1 MKSTDKK
8 EKDIQ
13 KHKNTSSQVQAHSFQ
28 NLTQTDANSILSKRI
43 ESALNNIGKEIVL
56 LSKKRIIPFHSLN
69 FPSSSYISY
78 SPPKKKII
86 NNKQDYPYLLQ
97 VFESYVFSN
106 PDQENSILNNKGI
119 KRIGITSKDIFK
131 IPKYKIDKNNL
142 PKFGHISDNQIFM
155 EPMNDYINHAYDR
168 SFYFKRNPTNYST
181 IEKQNREAKKLLEQ
195 RREKYKGLSKENKE
209 KMDNMKFHQ
218 YWEDMAK
225 HEVPKFPRIY
235 QKYKNETEAFNKR
248 LSTLIHKEL
257 KKKVNKIQRTQKEYC
272 IRAKKLQKEMLIY
285 WKKRE
290 KEIVDVQKKK
300 EKLEIDKKRKEDEL
314 QEQIIQK
321 KRMEYLLKQSDI
333 YSIMMYKH
341 LGAFMPKDENENNN
355 NNINNNN
362 IDSRNKKDDENY
374 KTEIIG
380 GKSVLINKKTNKIL
394 FNSIQVDIDENEAR
408 KNVNTLITQQK
419 QKAAEFDKN
428 INAIRK
434 TLGGEE
440 VAINNINTENNFDDN
455 ENDNKNENNKNN
467 LENDAENNMQID
479 RLDKPMIN
487 NSSSQLIEVPKSFMG
502 DLKEY
507 QLKGLRWLDNLF
519 EQGINGILA
528 DEMGLGKTI
537 QAIAFLAHLS
547 EDKNNWGPFLV
558 IAPNATL
565 YNWQQE
571 FKRFCPSLKVL
582 PYWGALK
589 ERKTLR
595 KFFNS
600 SQLYVKNSAF
610 HVCIT
615 SYQLIVCDE
624 KVFHKVNWN
633 YMILDEAQAI
643 KNIASQRWNTLLSFN
658 CRNRLLLS
666 GTPIQNS
673 MSELWALLHFIMPNL
688 FDSHEQFQDWFSKD
702 IEAHSQDKGELN
714 QEQLKRLHQIL
725 KPFMLRRVKKD
736 VEHEIGPKVEYE
748 ILCYMTEKQKVLY
761 NSIKQKL
768 NNISDLFMSTDSK
781 LKVTNL
787 MNLVIQFRKV
797 CNHPELFERN
807 IGKVPF
813 TFKNLIDDLGA
824 GSIFT
829 ILNGDQYLRINE
841 YPAINYIIP
850 KMLYDLCYDKYN
862 GKKYISKKMIIC
874 DDINFENNYIQSGNI
889 KNINSLFNVFHLFNM
904 PLYQLKQLFIHDEF
918 LLQLSLNEFFNK
930 KRIINNYYKEN
941 EFKLKICLF
950 IVKELFLL
958 EDDYKIFSK
967 KGDLEPLIINT
978 ILSRKKCINH
988 NLIIHRCYIPK
999 VVTFPPLLICS
1010 NRRTMINQ
1018 KQIKYNLLINKIL
1031 YGLNFNQYN
1040 KSLNL
1045 KISRINREILNND
1058 NTHNLLENGLMT
1070 PLFYQMEGYTQIEL
1084 PSFQRLISDCAKLK
1098 KLDELLKKLIAEDH
1112 RVLIFCQMTRMLDIL
1127 EEYMSK
1133 KKYTYFRMDGST
1145 QIADRR
1151 DMINEFQTNPKIFAF
1166 LLSTRAG
1173 GLGVNLTGADTV
1185 IFYDNDWNPTMDA
1198 QATDRAHR
1206 IGQTK
1211 VVSVYRLITADT
1223 IEERVLKRAKQKQN
1237 VQATVYSGGAFKAD
1251 IFKQNDI
1258 VELLY
1263 SEEEMKKMEQDKKK
1277 LLLELNNNE
1286 TIRNDGDA
1294 NIFGNINGNNNKNIN
1309 NDINMNM
1316 NINGNNQIIGK
1327 NKENKGIK
1335 KKRGPKKE
1343 KKINIENKGR
1353 EYPSVDVNSQI
1364 SGNKGK
1370 RSKKNS
1376 IMGNGLS
1383 RNIFSVRN
1391 NKNGIGNDLKNKK
1404 NGIDEEIVEII

>member
-1 MKSTDKK
+1 MKSPTQNDTPNQNQSNSP
-8 EKDIQ
+8 EENFPLQ
-13 KHKNTSSQVQAHSFQ
+13 NESQI
-28 NLTQTDANSILSKRI
+28 NQTNNYTKFISEI
-43 ESALNNIGKEIVL
+43 ESSMTDLKEECEIL
-56 LSKKRIIPFHSLN
+56 LQKKRQ
-69 FPSSSYISY
+69 PSSYLNYTFNTFLAYRPNPNLSV
-78 SPPKKKII
+78 
-86 NNKQDYPYLLQ
+86 NNPRDYPYLLKI
-97 VFESYVFSN
+97 FDDYIFSN
-106 PDQENSILNNKGI
+106 RSEMNSLINNKGI
-119 KRIGITSKDIFK
+119 KRVGISAKDIFK
-131 IPKYKIDKNNL
+131 IPKYKIDIKNL
-142 PKFGHISDNQIFM
+142 PKFGHISDSQIFVRPLI
-155 EPMNDYINHAYDR
+155 EHPINSYDR
-168 SFYFKRNPTNYST
+168 SFLLNRNPTNYST

-195 RREKYKGLSKENKE
+195 RREKYKDLSNEVKE
-209 KMDNMKFHQ
+209 KMDNEKLKQ
-218 YWEDMAK
+218 YWVDMAK

-257 KKKVNKIQRTQKEYC
+257 KKKVNKIQRSQKEYPF
-272 IRAKKLQKEMLIY
+272 RAKKLQKEMLIY
-285 WKKRE
+285 WKKRD
-290 KEIVDVQKKK
+290 KEMADVQKKK
-300 EKLEIDKKRKEDEL
+300 EKLEIDKKKKEDEL

-341 LGAFMPKDENENNN
+341 LGAFMPKDDNNLEN
-355 NNINNNN
+355 NNINNE
-362 IDSRNKKDDENY
+362 NKSEQKDDENY
-374 KTEIIG
+374 KKEIIS
-380 GKSVLINKKTNKIL
+380 GKSVLVNKKTNKIL

-408 KNVNTLITQQK
+408 KNVNSLINQQR

-428 INAIRK
+428 INVIRK
-434 TLGGEE
+434 TLGGDE
-440 VAINNINTENNFDDN
+440 VEVSN
-455 ENDNKNENNKNN
+455 NNKNN
-467 LENDAENNMQID
+467 INEMQIE

-571 FKRFCPSLKVL
+571 FNRFCPSLN
-582 PYWGALK
+582 
-589 ERKTLR
+589 
-595 KFFNS
+595 FNS

-688 FDSHEQFQDWFSKD
+688 FDSHEQFQEWFSKD
-702 IEAHSQDKGELN
+702 IEAHSQEKGELN

-736 VEHEIGPKVEYE
+736 VEHEIGPKKEYE
-748 ILCYMTEKQKVLY
+748 ILCYMTEKQKILY

-768 NNISDLFMSTDSK
+768 NNISDLFKSTDSK

-813 TFKNLIDDLGA
+813 TFKDLINSNDSSL
-824 GSIFT
+824 FT
-829 ILNGDQYLRINE
+829 ILNGEQYLRINE
-841 YPAINYIIP
+841 TPGINYKIP
-850 KMLYDLCYDKYN
+850 KMIYDLCYDKYN
-862 GKKYISKKMIIC
+862 YRKYIPNKLFLC
-874 DDINFENNYIQSGNI
+874 EDINIEYNYNNSST
-889 KNINSLFNVFHLFNM
+889 NSLFNIFHLLEM
-904 PLYQLKQLFIHDEF
+904 SLYQIKQLLLNGEFISQLF
-918 LLQLSLNEFFNK
+918 LYHYFKK
-930 KRIINNYYKEN
+930 KRIINLYYKNN
-941 EFKLKICLF
+941 EYKQKINIL
-950 IVKELFLL
+950 INKDLYPN
-958 EDDYKIFSK
+958 DSDYKIFSK
-967 KGDLEPLIINT
+967 KSNLEPLIINT
-978 ILSRKKCINH
+978 ILSRKNCINH
-988 NLIIHRCYIPK
+988 KLITHRCYIPK
-999 VVTFPPLLICS
+999 AVSFPPLLICS
-1010 NRRTMINQ
+1010 SRRSIINQ
-1018 KQIKYNLLINKIL
+1018 NEIKYNLLINKIL
-1031 YGLNFNQYN
+1031 YGINYSQYN
-1040 KSLNL
+1040 KTLNL
-1045 KISRINREILNND
+1045 KISSINREILSTD
-1058 NTHNLLENGLMT
+1058 NIQSLSLETGLMT
-1070 PLFYQMEGYTQIEL
+1070 PLFYKQEGYTQLEL
-1084 PSFQRLISDCAKLK
+1084 PSFERLISDCAKLK
-1098 KLDELLKKLIAEDH
+1098 KLDELLKKLIVENH

-1211 VVSVYRLITADT
+1211 EVSVYRLITANT
-1223 IEERVLKRAKQKQN
+1223 IEERVVKRARQKQN

-1286 TIRNDGDA
+1286 TIRNDGEK
-1294 NIFGNINGNNNKNIN
+1294 NIFGNMNNFSGKNNSINNNYNEMSFASSSNNIFGIKNLKEK
-1309 NDINMNM
+1309 
-1316 NINGNNQIIGK
+1316 K
-1327 NKENKGIK
+1327 NKK
-1335 KKRGPKKE
+1335 KVKKE
-1343 KKINIENKGR
+1343 KKINNGDTAIKIKENIGAD
-1353 EYPSVDVNSQI
+1353 SSTSLI

-1370 RSKKNS
+1370 KNKKNS

-1391 NKNGIGNDLKNKK
+1391 NARNNNINGNETNKNIKEKN
-1404 NGIDEEIVEII
+1404 NNVIEII

>member
-1 MKSTDKK
+1 MKSPTQNDTPNQNQSNSP
-8 EKDIQ
+8 EENFPLQ
-13 KHKNTSSQVQAHSFQ
+13 NESQI
-28 NLTQTDANSILSKRI
+28 NQTNNYTKFISEI
-43 ESALNNIGKEIVL
+43 ESSMTDLKEECEIL
-56 LSKKRIIPFHSLN
+56 LQKKRQ
-69 FPSSSYISY
+69 PSSYLNYTFNTFLAYRPNPNLSV
-78 SPPKKKII
+78 
-86 NNKQDYPYLLQ
+86 NNPRDYPYLLKI
-97 VFESYVFSN
+97 FDDYIFSN
-106 PDQENSILNNKGI
+106 RSEMNSLINNKGI
-119 KRIGITSKDIFK
+119 KRVGISAKDIFK
-131 IPKYKIDKNNL
+131 IPKYKIDIKNL
-142 PKFGHISDNQIFM
+142 PKFGHISDSQIFVRPLI
-155 EPMNDYINHAYDR
+155 EHPINSYDR
-168 SFYFKRNPTNYST
+168 SFLLNRNPTNYST

-195 RREKYKGLSKENKE
+195 RREKYKDLSNEVKE
-209 KMDNMKFHQ
+209 KMDNEKLKQ
-218 YWEDMAK
+218 YWVDMAK

-257 KKKVNKIQRTQKEYC
+257 KKKVNKIQRSQKEYPF
-272 IRAKKLQKEMLIY
+272 RAKKLQKEMLIY
-285 WKKRE
+285 WKKRD
-290 KEIVDVQKKK
+290 KEMADVQKKK
-300 EKLEIDKKRKEDEL
+300 EKLEIDKKKKEDEL

-341 LGAFMPKDENENNN
+341 LGAFMPKDDNNLEN
-355 NNINNNN
+355 NNINNE
-362 IDSRNKKDDENY
+362 NKSEQKDDENY
-374 KTEIIG
+374 KKEIIS
-380 GKSVLINKKTNKIL
+380 GKSVLVNKKTNKIL

-408 KNVNTLITQQK
+408 KNVNSLINQQR

-428 INAIRK
+428 INVIRK
-434 TLGGEE
+434 TLGGDE
-440 VAINNINTENNFDDN
+440 VEVSN
-455 ENDNKNENNKNN
+455 NNKNN
-467 LENDAENNMQID
+467 INEMQIE

-571 FKRFCPSLKVL
+571 FNRFCPSLKVL

-688 FDSHEQFQDWFSKD
+688 FDSHEQFQEWFSKD
-702 IEAHSQDKGELN
+702 IEAHSQEKGELN

-725 KPFMLRRVKKD
+725 KPFM
-736 VEHEIGPKVEYE
+736 EIGPKKEYE
-748 ILCYMTEKQKVLY
+748 ILCYMTEKQKILY

-768 NNISDLFMSTDSK
+768 NNISDLFKSTDSK

-813 TFKNLIDDLGA
+813 TFKDLINSNDSSL
-824 GSIFT
+824 FT
-829 ILNGDQYLRINE
+829 ILNGEQYLRINE
-841 YPAINYIIP
+841 TPGINYKIP
-850 KMLYDLCYDKYN
+850 KMIYDLCYDKYN
-862 GKKYISKKMIIC
+862 Y
-874 DDINFENNYIQSGNI
+874 NNSST
-889 KNINSLFNVFHLFNM
+889 NSLFNIFHLLEM
-904 PLYQLKQLFIHDEF
+904 SLYQIKQLLLNGEFITQLF
-918 LLQLSLNEFFNK
+918 LYHYFKK
-930 KRIINNYYKEN
+930 KRIINLYYKNN
-941 EFKLKICLF
+941 EYKQKINIL
-950 IVKELFLL
+950 INKDLYPN
-958 EDDYKIFSK
+958 DSDYKIFSK
-967 KGDLEPLIINT
+967 KSNLEPLIINT
-978 ILSRKKCINH
+978 ILSRKNCINH
-988 NLIIHRCYIPK
+988 KLITHRCYIPK
-999 VVTFPPLLICS
+999 AVSFPPLLICS
-1010 NRRTMINQ
+1010 SRRSIINQ
-1018 KQIKYNLLINKIL
+1018 NEIKYNLLINKIL
-1031 YGLNFNQYN
+1031 YGINYSQYN
-1040 KSLNL
+1040 KTLNL
-1045 KISRINREILNND
+1045 KISSINREILSTD
-1058 NTHNLLENGLMT
+1058 NIQSLSLETGLMT
-1070 PLFYQMEGYTQIEL
+1070 PLFYKQEGYTQLEL
-1084 PSFQRLISDCAKLK
+1084 PSFERLISDCAKLK
-1098 KLDELLKKLIAEDH
+1098 KLDELLKKLIVENH

-1211 VVSVYRLITADT
+1211 EVSVYRLITANT
-1223 IEERVLKRAKQKQN
+1223 IEERVVKRARQKQN

-1286 TIRNDGDA
+1286 TIRNDGEK
-1294 NIFGNINGNNNKNIN
+1294 NIFGNMNNFSGKNNSINNNYNEMSFASSSNNIFGIKNLKEK
-1309 NDINMNM
+1309 
-1316 NINGNNQIIGK
+1316 K
-1327 NKENKGIK
+1327 NKK
-1335 KKRGPKKE
+1335 KVKKE
-1343 KKINIENKGR
+1343 KKINKDDTAIKIKENIGAD
-1353 EYPSVDVNSQI
+1353 SSTSLI

-1370 RSKKNS
+1370 KNKKNS

-1391 NKNGIGNDLKNKK
+1391 NARNNNINGNETNKNIKEKN
-1404 NGIDEEIVEII
+1404 NNVIEII

>member
-1 MKSTDKK
+1 MKSPTQNQ
-8 EKDIQ
+8 KDIQ
-13 KHKNTSSQVQAHSFQ
+13 NQEIQPTAFQPMPNKISLSQNDSNNYEQLIVQV
-28 NLTQTDANSILSKRI
+28 
-43 ESALNNIGKEIVL
+43 ESALFNLQKEYDIL
-56 LSKKRIIPFHSLN
+56 LQKKRF
-69 FPSSSYISY
+69 SSPYFKYTSYLTY
-78 SPPKKKII
+78 NPPVPPHPR
-86 NNKQDYPYLLQ
+86 NPRNYPYLLKIFDDY
-97 VFESYVFSN
+97 VLTNREESS
-106 PDQENSILNNKGI
+106 SRINNKGI
-119 KRIGITSKDIFK
+119 KRIGISAKDIFK
-131 IPKYKIDKNNL
+131 IPKYKIDIKNL
-142 PKFGHISDNQIFM
+142 PKFGHISDSQIFM
-155 EPMNDYINHAYDR
+155 RPLNEHPINSYDR
-168 SFYFKRNPTNYST
+168 SFLLNRNPTNYNT

-195 RREKYKGLSKENKE
+195 RREKYKNIPKEEKE
-209 KMDNMKFHQ
+209 QMDNQKLIQ
-218 YWEDMAK
+218 YWKDLAK

-257 KKKVNKIQRTQKEYC
+257 KKKVNKIQRAQKEFPL
-272 IRAKKLQKEMLIY
+272 RAKKLQKEMLIY

-290 KEIVDVQKKK
+290 KEMVDVQKKK
-300 EKLEIDKKRKEDEL
+300 EKLEMDKKKKEDEL

-341 LGAFMPKDENENNN
+341 LGSYMPKDDNNN
-355 NNINNNN
+355 ANINNNN
-362 IDSRNKKDDENY
+362 NDMKIEEENENY
-374 KTEIIG
+374 KKEIIG
-380 GKSVLINKKTNKIL
+380 GKTVLVNKKTNKIL

-408 KNVNTLITQQK
+408 KDVNSLINQQR
-419 QKAAEFDKN
+419 QKAADFDKN
-428 INAIRK
+428 INVIRK
-434 TLGGEE
+434 TLGGDE
-440 VAINNINTENNFDDN
+440 VAIPSKLNAETENINDN
-455 ENDNKNENNKNN
+455 D
-467 LENDAENNMQID
+467 MQIE

-571 FKRFCPSLKVL
+571 FNRFCPALKVL
-582 PYWGALK
+582 PYWGPLK

-688 FDSHEQFQDWFSKD
+688 FDSHEQFQEWFSKD
-702 IEAHSQDKGELN
+702 IEAHSQEKGELN

-736 VEHEIGPKVEYE
+736 VEHEIGPKKEYE
-748 ILCYMTEKQKVLY
+748 ILCYMTEKQKILY

-768 NNISDLFMSTDSK
+768 NNISDLFKSTDSK

-813 TFKNLIDDLGA
+813 TFKELVNGDG
-824 GSIFT
+824 GSVFT
-829 ILNGDQYLRINE
+829 ILNGEQYLRINE

-850 KMLYDLCYDKYN
+850 KMIYDLCNEQYN
-862 GKKYISKKMIIC
+862 LKKLVPKKLILC
-874 DDINFENNYIQSGNI
+874 DDINISNLYNEENSNY
-889 KNINSLFNVFHLFNM
+889 SLFNIFHLLELN
-904 PLYQLKQLFIHDEF
+904 LYQIKQILTQDEF
-918 LLQLSLNEFFNK
+918 
-930 KRIINNYYKEN
+930 IT
-941 EFKLKICLF
+941 
-950 IVKELFLL
+950 ELFLYNYFQKKKL
-958 EDDYKIFSK
+958 LNLYYTSHEFNQKINLFITKNLFLSQNDFKIFSEK
-967 KGDLEPLIINT
+967 SELPPLIINS
-978 ILSRKKCINH
+978 ILSRKGYLNH
-988 NLIIHRCYIPK
+988 KLITHKYYIPK
-999 VVTFPPLLICS
+999 AISFCPLLICS
-1010 NRRTMINQ
+1010 NKRSYINQ
-1018 KQIKYNLLINKIL
+1018 QEIKYNLLLNKIL
-1031 YGLNFNQYN
+1031 YGINFSQYN
-1040 KSLNL
+1040 KTLNL
-1045 KISRINREILNND
+1045 KISSTTREILSSENIS
-1058 NTHNLLENGLMT
+1058 NLNLENGLMT
-1070 PLFYQMEGYTQIEL
+1070 PLFYKQEGYTQLEL
-1084 PSFQRLISDCAKLK
+1084 PSFDRLISDCAKLK
-1098 KLDELLKKLIAEDH
+1098 KLDELLKKLIVENH

-1211 VVSVYRLITADT
+1211 EVSVYRLITANT
-1223 IEERVLKRAKQKQN
+1223 IEERVVKRARQKQN

-1286 TIRNDGDA
+1286 TIRNDGEK
-1294 NIFGNINGNNNKNIN
+1294 NIFGDLNNNNIGTNSSNNLFGVKNN
-1309 NDINMNM
+1309 LKD
-1316 NINGNNQIIGK
+1316 K
-1327 NKENKGIK
+1327 NKIK
-1335 KKRGPKKE
+1335 KKRIKKE
-1343 KKINIENKGR
+1343 KKINNNINNNIKEIKIKENNNIGID
-1353 EYPSVDVNSQI
+1353 STTSLF
-1364 SGNKGK
+1364 SGSKGK
-1370 RSKKNS
+1370 KNKKS
-1376 IMGNGLS
+1376 ISMVSNGLS

-1391 NKNGIGNDLKNKK
+1391 NSRNSNNSDAKGNINKNSKEKN
-1404 NGIDEEIVEII
+1404 NNNINNNVIEII

>member
-1 MKSTDKK
+1 MKSHNPNQ
-8 EKDIQ
+8 KDIQ
-13 KHKNTSSQVQAHSFQ
+13 K
-28 NLTQTDANSILSKRI
+28 QT
-43 ESALNNIGKEIVL
+43 
-56 LSKKRIIPFHSLN
+56 
-69 FPSSSYISY
+69 FPSSSIQTFPNTNPSSINQINDYSQFITQLESALFNIQKEYDYLLQKKRYSAPYIKCSTYQSY
-78 SPPKKKII
+78 SPSVRRPPT
-86 NNKQDYPYLLQ
+86 NPRNYPYLLKIFDDFVLSNRQ
-97 VFESYVFSN
+97 ESSA
-106 PDQENSILNNKGI
+106 IINNKGI
-119 KRIGITSKDIFK
+119 KKIGISAKDIFK
-131 IPKYKIDKNNL
+131 IPKYQIDINNL
-142 PKFGHISDNQIFM
+142 PKFGHISDSQIFM
-155 EPMNDYINHAYDR
+155 RPINEHPINSYDR
-168 SFYFKRNPTNYST
+168 SFLLNRNPTNYST

-209 KMDNMKFHQ
+209 QMDNMKLKQ
-218 YWEDMAK
+218 YWQDLAK

-257 KKKVNKIQRTQKEYC
+257 KKKVNKIQRAQKEVPL
-272 IRAKKLQKEMLIY
+272 RAKKLQKEMLIY

-290 KEIVDVQKKK
+290 KEMVDVQKKK
-300 EKLEIDKKRKEDEL
+300 EKLEMDKKKKEEEL

-341 LGAFMPKDENENNN
+341 LGSYMPKDDNNN
-355 NNINNNN
+355 QNGNIANNSDKKNEEENIN
-362 IDSRNKKDDENY
+362 ENY
-374 KTEIIG
+374 KKEIIG
-380 GKSVLINKKTNKIL
+380 GKTVLVNKKTNKIL

-408 KNVNTLITQQK
+408 KNVNSLINQQR
-419 QKAAEFDKN
+419 QKAADFDKN
-428 INAIRK
+428 INVIRK
-434 TLGGEE
+434 TLGGDE
-440 VAINNINTENNFDDN
+440 VAIPSKINNDPDNDN
-455 ENDNKNENNKNN
+455 END
-467 LENDAENNMQID
+467 MQIE

-537 QAIAFLAHLS
+537 QAISFLAHLS

-571 FKRFCPSLKVL
+571 FNRFCPSLKVL
-582 PYWGALK
+582 PYWGPLK
-589 ERKTLR
+589 ARKTLR

-688 FDSHEQFQDWFSKD
+688 FDSHEQFQEWFSKD
-702 IEAHSQDKGELN
+702 IEAHSQEKGELN

-736 VEHEIGPKVEYE
+736 VEHEIGPKKEYE
-748 ILCYMTEKQKVLY
+748 ILCYMTEKQKILY

-768 NNISDLFMSTDSK
+768 NNISDLFKSTDSK

-813 TFKNLIDDLGA
+813 TFKDIINDYG
-824 GSIFT
+824 GSVFT
-829 ILNGDQYLRINE
+829 ILNGEQYLRINE

-850 KMLYDLCYDKYN
+850 KMIYDLCNEQFNY
-862 GKKYISKKMIIC
+862 KKYIPKKVLLC
-874 DDINFENNYIQSGNI
+874 DDINIGKNYTDNNN
-889 KNINSLFNVFHLFNM
+889 KNNFSLFNIFHLFEM
-904 PLYQLKQLFIHDEF
+904 SLYQIKQILSQDEFITQLFLFNYFRKKKLLNMYYTSHQF
-918 LLQLSLNEFFNK
+918 LQK
-930 KRIINNYYKEN
+930 IN
-941 EFKLKICLF
+941 LF
-950 IVKELFLL
+950 ISKNLFLSSH
-958 EDDYKIFSK
+958 DFKIFSK
-967 KGDLEPLIINT
+967 KSDLPPLIINS
-978 ILSRKKCINH
+978 ILSRKSFLNH
-988 NLIIHRCYIPK
+988 KLIIHKCYIPK
-999 VVTFPPLLICS
+999 ATAFSPLLICS
-1010 NRRTMINQ
+1010 SRRAYINQ
-1018 KQIKYNLLINKIL
+1018 KEIKYNLLLNKIL
-1031 YGLNFNQYN
+1031 YGINYSQYN
-1040 KSLNL
+1040 KTLNM
-1045 KISRINREILNND
+1045 KISSTTREILSSENIE
-1058 NTHNLLENGLMT
+1058 NLNLENGLMT
-1070 PLFYQMEGYTQIEL
+1070 PLFYKQEGYTQLEL
-1084 PSFQRLISDCAKLK
+1084 PSFDRLISDCAKLK
-1098 KLDELLKKLIAEDH
+1098 KLDELLKKLISENH

-1211 VVSVYRLITADT
+1211 EVSVYRLITADT
-1223 IEERVLKRAKQKQN
+1223 IEERVVKRARQKQN

-1286 TIRNDGDA
+1286 TIRNDGEK
-1294 NIFGNINGNNNKNIN
+1294 NIFGDMSNTNLNGSSNNIFGVKNNK
-1309 NDINMNM
+1309 D
-1316 NINGNNQIIGK
+1316 K
-1327 NKENKGIK
+1327 DKYK
-1335 KKRGPKKE
+1335 KKRMKKE
-1343 KKINIENKGR
+1343 KKINNN
-1353 EYPSVDVNSQI
+1353 Y
-1364 SGNKGK
+1364 SGNDIKIKENIGMDSTTSLFSGSKGK
-1370 RSKKNS
+1370 KNKKAS
-1376 IMGNGLS
+1376 VMGNGLS

-1391 NKNGIGNDLKNKK
+1391 NNRNSNNVNNEQNGKVNRSNKK
-1404 NGIDEEIVEII
+1404 DKDKNITDNNNDVIEIV

>member
-1 MKSTDKK
+1 MKSPTQNDTPNQNQSNSP
-8 EKDIQ
+8 EENFPLQ
-13 KHKNTSSQVQAHSFQ
+13 NESQI
-28 NLTQTDANSILSKRI
+28 NQTNNYTKFISEI
-43 ESALNNIGKEIVL
+43 ESSMTDLKEECEIL
-56 LSKKRIIPFHSLN
+56 LQKKRQ
-69 FPSSSYISY
+69 PSSYLNYTFNTFLAYRPNPNLSV
-78 SPPKKKII
+78 
-86 NNKQDYPYLLQ
+86 NNPRDYPYLLKI
-97 VFESYVFSN
+97 FDDYIFSN
-106 PDQENSILNNKGI
+106 RSEMNSLINNKGI
-119 KRIGITSKDIFK
+119 KRVGISAKDIFK
-131 IPKYKIDKNNL
+131 IPKYKIDIKNL
-142 PKFGHISDNQIFM
+142 PKFGHISDSQIFVRPLI
-155 EPMNDYINHAYDR
+155 EHPINSYDR
-168 SFYFKRNPTNYST
+168 SFLLNRNPTNYST

-195 RREKYKGLSKENKE
+195 RREKYKDLSNEVKE
-209 KMDNMKFHQ
+209 KMDNEKLKQ
-218 YWEDMAK
+218 YWVDMAK

-257 KKKVNKIQRTQKEYC
+257 KKKVNKIQRSQKEYPF
-272 IRAKKLQKEMLIY
+272 RAKKLQKEMLIY
-285 WKKRE
+285 WKKRD
-290 KEIVDVQKKK
+290 KEMADVQKKK
-300 EKLEIDKKRKEDEL
+300 EKLEIDKKKKEDEL

-341 LGAFMPKDENENNN
+341 LGAFMPKDDNNLEN
-355 NNINNNN
+355 NNINNE
-362 IDSRNKKDDENY
+362 NKSEQKDDENY
-374 KTEIIG
+374 KKEIIG
-380 GKSVLINKKTNKIL
+380 GKSVLVNKKTNKIL

-408 KNVNTLITQQK
+408 KNVNSLINQQR

-428 INAIRK
+428 INVIRK
-434 TLGGEE
+434 TLGGDE
-440 VAINNINTENNFDDN
+440 VEVSN
-455 ENDNKNENNKNN
+455 NNKNN
-467 LENDAENNMQID
+467 INEMQIE

-571 FKRFCPSLKVL
+571 FNRFCPSLKVL

-688 FDSHEQFQDWFSKD
+688 FDSHEQFQEWFSKD
-702 IEAHSQDKGELN
+702 IEAHSQEKGELN

-736 VEHEIGPKVEYE
+736 VEHEIGPKKEYE
-748 ILCYMTEKQKVLY
+748 ILCYMTEKQKILY

-768 NNISDLFMSTDSK
+768 NNISDLFKSTDSK

-813 TFKNLIDDLGA
+813 TFKDLINNDS
-824 GSIFT
+824 SIFT
-829 ILNGDQYLRINE
+829 TLNGDHYLRINE
-841 YPAINYIIP
+841 TPGINYKIP
-850 KMLYDLCYDKYN
+850 KMIYDLCYEKYN
-862 GKKYISKKMIIC
+862 YRKYIPNKLFLC
-874 DDINFENNYIQSGNI
+874 DDINLEYNYNNSST
-889 KNINSLFNVFHLFNM
+889 NSLFNIFHLLEM
-904 PLYQLKQLFIHDEF
+904 SLYQIKQLLLNGEFISQLF
-918 LLQLSLNEFFNK
+918 LYHYFKK
-930 KRIINNYYKEN
+930 KRIINLYYKNN
-941 EFKLKICLF
+941 EYKQKINIL
-950 IVKELFLL
+950 INKDLYPNEL
-958 EDDYKIFSK
+958 DYQIFSK
-967 KGDLEPLIINT
+967 KSNLEPLIINT
-978 ILSRKKCINH
+978 ILSRKNCINH
-988 NLIIHRCYIPK
+988 KLITHRCYIPK
-999 VVTFPPLLICS
+999 AVSFPPLLICS
-1010 NRRTMINQ
+1010 SRRSIINQ
-1018 KQIKYNLLINKIL
+1018 NEIKYNLLINKIL
-1031 YGLNFNQYN
+1031 YGINYSQYN
-1040 KSLNL
+1040 KTLNL
-1045 KISRINREILNND
+1045 KISSINREILSTD
-1058 NTHNLLENGLMT
+1058 NIQSLSLETGLMT
-1070 PLFYQMEGYTQIEL
+1070 PLFYKQEGYTQLEL
-1084 PSFQRLISDCAKLK
+1084 PSFERLISDCAKLK
-1098 KLDELLKKLIAEDH
+1098 QLDELLKKLIVENH

-1211 VVSVYRLITADT
+1211 EVSVYRLITANT
-1223 IEERVLKRAKQKQN
+1223 IEERVVKRARQKQN

-1286 TIRNDGDA
+1286 TIRNDGEK
-1294 NIFGNINGNNNKNIN
+1294 NIFGNMNNFSGKSNGINNNNYNEMSFASSSNNIFGIKNI
-1309 NDINMNM
+1309 
-1316 NINGNNQIIGK
+1316 
-1327 NKENKGIK
+1327 KEK
-1335 KKRGPKKE
+1335 KKKKVKKE
-1343 KKINIENKGR
+1343 KKINNGDTAIKIKENIGAD
-1353 EYPSVDVNSQI
+1353 SSTSLI

-1370 RSKKNS
+1370 KNKKNS

-1391 NKNGIGNDLKNKK
+1391 NTRNNNINGNETNKNIKEKN
-1404 NGIDEEIVEII
+1404 NNVIEII

>member
-1 MKSTDKK
+1 MKSPTQNDTPNQNQSNSP
-8 EKDIQ
+8 EENFPLQ
-13 KHKNTSSQVQAHSFQ
+13 NESQI
-28 NLTQTDANSILSKRI
+28 NQTNNYTKFISEI
-43 ESALNNIGKEIVL
+43 ESSMTDLKEECEIL
-56 LSKKRIIPFHSLN
+56 LKKKRQ
-69 FPSSSYISY
+69 PSSYLNYTFNTFLAYRPNPNLSV
-78 SPPKKKII
+78 
-86 NNKQDYPYLLQ
+86 NNPRDYPYLLKI
-97 VFESYVFSN
+97 FDDYIFSN
-106 PDQENSILNNKGI
+106 RSEMNSLINNKGI
-119 KRIGITSKDIFK
+119 KRVGISAKDIFK
-131 IPKYKIDKNNL
+131 IPKYKIDIKNL
-142 PKFGHISDNQIFM
+142 PKFGHISDSQIFVRPLI
-155 EPMNDYINHAYDR
+155 EHPINSYDR
-168 SFYFKRNPTNYST
+168 SFLLNRNPTNYST

-195 RREKYKGLSKENKE
+195 RREKYKDLSNEVKE
-209 KMDNMKFHQ
+209 KMDNEKLKQ
-218 YWEDMAK
+218 YWVDMAK

-257 KKKVNKIQRTQKEYC
+257 KKKVNKIQRSQKEYPF
-272 IRAKKLQKEMLIY
+272 RAKKLQKEMLIY
-285 WKKRE
+285 WKKRD
-290 KEIVDVQKKK
+290 KEMADVQKKK
-300 EKLEIDKKRKEDEL
+300 EKLEIDKKKKEDEL

-341 LGAFMPKDENENNN
+341 LGAFMPKDDNNLEN
-355 NNINNNN
+355 NNINNE
-362 IDSRNKKDDENY
+362 NKSEQKDDENY
-374 KTEIIG
+374 KKEIIS
-380 GKSVLINKKTNKIL
+380 GKSVLVNKKTNKIL

-408 KNVNTLITQQK
+408 KNVNSLINQQR

-428 INAIRK
+428 INVIRK
-434 TLGGEE
+434 TLGGDE
-440 VAINNINTENNFDDN
+440 VEVSN
-455 ENDNKNENNKNN
+455 NNKNN
-467 LENDAENNMQID
+467 INEMQIE

-571 FKRFCPSLKVL
+571 FNRFCPSLKVL

-688 FDSHEQFQDWFSKD
+688 FDSHEQFQEWFSKD
-702 IEAHSQDKGELN
+702 IEAHSQEKGELN

-736 VEHEIGPKVEYE
+736 VEHEIGPKKEYE
-748 ILCYMTEKQKVLY
+748 ILCYMTEKQKILY

-768 NNISDLFMSTDSK
+768 NNISDLFKSTDSK

-813 TFKNLIDDLGA
+813 TFKDLINSNDSSL
-824 GSIFT
+824 FT
-829 ILNGDQYLRINE
+829 ILNGEQYLRINE
-841 YPAINYIIP
+841 TPGINYKIP
-850 KMLYDLCYDKYN
+850 KMIYDLCYDKYN
-862 GKKYISKKMIIC
+862 YRKYIPNKLFLC
-874 DDINFENNYIQSGNI
+874 EDINIEYNYNNSST
-889 KNINSLFNVFHLFNM
+889 NSLFNIFHLLEM
-904 PLYQLKQLFIHDEF
+904 SLYQIKQLLLNGEFISQLF
-918 LLQLSLNEFFNK
+918 LYHYFKK
-930 KRIINNYYKEN
+930 KRIINLYYKNN
-941 EFKLKICLF
+941 EYKQKINIL
-950 IVKELFLL
+950 INKDLYPN
-958 EDDYKIFSK
+958 DSDYKIFSK
-967 KGDLEPLIINT
+967 KSNLEPLIINT
-978 ILSRKKCINH
+978 ILSRKNCINH
-988 NLIIHRCYIPK
+988 KLITHRCYIPK
-999 VVTFPPLLICS
+999 AVSFPPLLICS
-1010 NRRTMINQ
+1010 SRRSIINQ
-1018 KQIKYNLLINKIL
+1018 NEIKYNLLINKIL
-1031 YGLNFNQYN
+1031 YGINYSQYN
-1040 KSLNL
+1040 KTLNL
-1045 KISRINREILNND
+1045 KISSINRDILSTD
-1058 NTHNLLENGLMT
+1058 NIQSLSLETGLMT
-1070 PLFYQMEGYTQIEL
+1070 PLFYKQEGYTQLEL
-1084 PSFQRLISDCAKLK
+1084 PSFERLISDCAKLK
-1098 KLDELLKKLIAEDH
+1098 QLDELLKKLIVENH

-1211 VVSVYRLITADT
+1211 EVSVYRLITANT
-1223 IEERVLKRAKQKQN
+1223 IEERVVKRARQKQN

-1286 TIRNDGDA
+1286 TIRNDGEK
-1294 NIFGNINGNNNKNIN
+1294 NIFGNMNNFSGKNNSIN
-1309 NDINMNM
+1309 
-1316 NINGNNQIIGK
+1316 NINGKNGVNNYNTDINFGSSNNNIFGVK
-1327 NKENKGIK
+1327 NL
-1335 KKRGPKKE
+1335 KE
-1343 KKINIENKGR
+1343 KKINNGDTAIKIKENIGAD
-1353 EYPSVDVNSQI
+1353 SSTSLI

-1370 RSKKNS
+1370 KNKKNS

-1391 NKNGIGNDLKNKK
+1391 NARNNNINGNETNKNIKEKN
-1404 NGIDEEIVEII
+1404 NNVIEII

>member
-13 KHKNTSSQVQAHSFQ
+13 KHKTSGMQVQTQSFQ
-28 NLTQTDANSILSKRI
+28 NSPIININSATPEQISSAMDHISKEITLLTRKRNFSI
-43 ESALNNIGKEIVL
+43 ESLNV
-56 LSKKRIIPFHSLN
+56 
-69 FPSSSYISY
+69 SSSPYLFY
-78 SPPKKKII
+78 MPPKKKVVS
-86 NNKQDYPYLLQ
+86 NKQDYPYLLK
-97 VFESYVFSN
+97 VFQSYVFSSS
-106 PDQENSILNNKGI
+106 DQENLVINNKGI

-131 IPKYKIDKNNL
+131 IPKYKIDINNL
-142 PKFGHISDNQIFM
+142 PKFGHISDSQIFM
-155 EPMNDYINHAYDR
+155 ESMNDYINRNYDR
-168 SFYFKRNPTNYST
+168 SFLFKRNPTNYST
-181 IEKQNREAKKLLEQ
+181 IEKQSREAKKLLEQ

-209 KMDNMKFHQ
+209 QMDNIKFHQ

-333 YSIMMYKH
+333 YSLMMYKH
-341 LGAFMPKDENENNN
+341 LGAFMPKDENENNEN
-355 NNINNNN
+355 NNINNDTS
-362 IDSRNKKDDENY
+362 IKKDDENY

-380 GKSVLINKKTNKIL
+380 GKSVLVNKKTNKIL

-408 KNVNTLITQQK
+408 KDVNSLINQQK

-428 INAIRK
+428 INVIRK
-434 TLGGEE
+434 TLGGDE
-440 VAINNINTENNFDDN
+440 VAIKNPEIKTENN
-455 ENDNKNENNKNN
+455 EKNSDNNKND
-467 LENDAENNMQID
+467 NDNNMQIE

-571 FKRFCPSLKVL
+571 FNRFCPSLKVL

-714 QEQLKRLHQIL
+714 QVQLKRLHQIL

-748 ILCYMTEKQKVLY
+748 ILCYMTEKQKILY

-824 GSIFT
+824 GSLFT
-829 ILNGDQYLRINE
+829 ILNGEQYLRINE
-841 YPAINYIIP
+841 YPSINYVIP
-850 KMLYDLCYDKYN
+850 KMIYDLCYDKYDK
-862 GKKYISKKMIIC
+862 KKYISKKLIIC
-874 DDINFENNYIQSGNI
+874 DDINFEEKYYSTYNNI
-889 KNINSLFNVFHLFNM
+889 KNFKSFFNIFHLFDM
-904 PLYQLKQLFIHDEF
+904 SLYQLKQLFTHDEF
-918 LLQLSLNEFFNK
+918 ILQLFLKYFFEN
-930 KRIINNYYKEN
+930 KRIINHYYKEN
-941 EFKLKICLF
+941 DFKSKVCLF
-950 IVKELFLL
+950 IAKELFPI
-958 EDDYKIFSK
+958 EDDYKIFSA
-967 KGDLEPLIINT
+967 KGVLEPLIINT

-988 NLIIHRCYIPK
+988 KLIIHRCYIPK

-1010 NRRTMINQ
+1010 NRRTFINQ
-1018 KQIKYNLLINKIL
+1018 QEIKYNLLTNKLL
-1031 YGLNFNQYN
+1031 YGLNFNQFR

-1045 KISRINREILNND
+1045 KISKINREILNNE
-1058 NTHNLLENGLMT
+1058 NSHSLLENGLMT

-1084 PSFQRLISDCAKLK
+1084 PSFERLISDCAKLK

-1286 TIRNDGDA
+1286 TIRNDGDV

-1309 NDINMNM
+1309 NDM
-1316 NINGNNQIIGK
+1316 NINNGTNPFIGK
-1327 NKENKGIK
+1327 NNKENNKIK

-1343 KKINIENKGR
+1343 KKINTEHKGK
-1353 EYPSVDVNSQI
+1353 ESPSVDVNSQI
-1364 SGNKGK
+1364 NGNKGK
-1370 RSKKNS
+1370 RMKKNS
-1376 IMGNGLS
+1376 TMGNQLS
-1383 RNIFSVRN
+1383 RNLFYVRN
-1391 NKNGIGNDLKNKK
+1391 NRNGSEAKNKK
-1404 NGIDEEIVEII
+1404 NGLNENVVEIV

>member
-8 EKDIQ
+8 EKDIF
-13 KHKNTSSQVQAHSFQ
+13 KHKNSNPQIQTNSFQ
-28 NLTQTDANSILSKRI
+28 NQSHIDTNLTLSNKIKSAMHSI
-43 ESALNNIGKEIVL
+43 EQEIIL
-56 LSKKRIIPFHSLN
+56 LSKKRSLPFQSIN
-69 FPSSSYISY
+69 FSTTPYINY
-78 SPPKKKII
+78 IPPKNKIVT
-86 NNKQDYPYLLQ
+86 NKQDYPYLLQ
-97 VFESYVFSN
+97 VFQSYVFSN
-106 PDQENSILNNKGI
+106 PEQENSLINNKGV

-131 IPKYKIDKNNL
+131 IPKYKIDINNL
-142 PKFGHISDNQIFM
+142 PKFGHISDNQIFI
-155 EPMNDYINHAYDR
+155 ETNDYISHTYDR

-209 KMDNMKFHQ
+209 QMDNIKFHQ

-314 QEQIIQK
+314 KEQINQK

-333 YSIMMYKH
+333 YSLFMYKH
-341 LGAFMPKDENENNN
+341 LGAFMPKDENENNEN
-355 NNINNNN
+355 NNSNNNTT
-362 IDSRNKKDDENY
+362 KKDEENY
-374 KTEIIG
+374 KMEIIG
-380 GKSVLINKKTNKIL
+380 GKSVLVNKKTNKIL

-408 KNVNTLITQQK
+408 KNVNSLINLQK

-428 INAIRK
+428 INVIRK

-440 VAINNINTENNFDDN
+440 VAIKNTTIENLDEEINNNIDN
-455 ENDNKNENNKNN
+455 ENDN
-467 LENDAENNMQID
+467 NMQIE

-571 FKRFCPSLKVL
+571 FNRFCPSLKVL

-600 SQLYVKNSAF
+600 TQLYVKNSAF

-768 NNISDLFMSTDSK
+768 NNISDLFKSTDSK

-824 GSIFT
+824 GSLFI
-829 ILNGDQYLRINE
+829 ILNGEQYLRINE
-841 YPAINYIIP
+841 YPAINYVIP
-850 KMLYDLCYDKYN
+850 KMVYDLCYDKYN
-862 GKKYISKKMIIC
+862 IKKYITKKMIIC
-874 DDINFENNYIQSGNI
+874 DDLNFEEKYVQSYNN
-889 KNINSLFNVFHLFNM
+889 KNFNSLFNIFHLFDM
-904 PLYQLKQLFIHDEF
+904 SLYQLKQLFVHDEF
-918 LLQLSLNEFFNK
+918 IMQLSLKYFFEK

-941 EFKLKICLF
+941 ELKEKICLF
-950 IVKELFLL
+950 ISKELFPI
-958 EDDYKIFSK
+958 EDDYKVFSK
-967 KGDLEPLIINT
+967 KGVLEPLIINT
-978 ILSRKKCINH
+978 FLSRKKCILH

-999 VVTFPPLLICS
+999 VVSFSPLLLCS

-1018 KQIKYNLLINKIL
+1018 RQIKYNLLINKML
-1031 YGLNFNQYN
+1031 YGLNFNQFN

-1045 KISRINREILNND
+1045 KISSINREILNNE
-1058 NTHNLLENGLMT
+1058 NSHSLLENGLMT

-1084 PSFQRLISDCAKLK
+1084 PSFERLISDCAKLK

-1133 KKYTYFRMDGST
+1133 RKYTYFRMDGST

-1286 TIRNDGDA
+1286 TIRNDGDI
-1294 NIFGNINGNNNKNIN
+1294 NIFGNINGTNSKNIN
-1309 NDINMNM
+1309 GDL
-1316 NINGNNQIIGK
+1316 NINGGNQLIGK
-1327 NKENKGIK
+1327 NHNKENNKGLK

-1343 KKINIENKGR
+1343 KKISNENKRKEGFG
-1353 EYPSVDVNSQI
+1353 SGDNSSQVNM
-1364 SGNKGK
+1364 NKGK
-1370 RSKKNS
+1370 RTKKNS

-1391 NKNGIGNDLKNKK
+1391 NNINGTGNDKNKK
-1404 NGIDEEIVEII
+1404 NNVVEEVVEIV